1 VDPTR
6 KTAARLSDVAI
17 HVKLKIS
24 TLWAAVM
31 FCYIYGDIFN
41 LFKPG
46 KREALLA
53 GRTPIGPT
61 TQGMLLGFAI
71 FMSIPSVMVFLTLAL
86 KPALSRWSNIALGSL
101 YTVIML
107 ITMPGGWL
115 FYLYLGVIE
124 VVLTGL
130 IVWHAWTWPRR
141 GAT

>member
-1 VDPTR
+1 MDPTR
-6 KTAARLSDVAI
+6 KTAAKLSDVAI

-46 KREALLA
+46 KLEAMLA

-61 TQGMLLGFAI
+61 SQGVLLGFAI
-71 FMSIPSVMVFLTLAL
+71 FMSIPSVMVFLTPAL
-86 KPALSRWSNIALGSL
+86 KPAVSRWSNIALGSV
-101 YTVIML
+101 YTVIVL
-107 ITMPGGWL
+107 ITMSGAWL
-115 FYLYLGVIE
+115 FYIYLGVVE
-124 VVLTGL
+124 VMLTGL

-141 GAT
+141 EAT